1 MVAQAPGH
9 AAADGQ
15 RTCHCTSSAL
25 RQNLL
30 LTATTYEDWRPG
42 AREKRSEIRG
52 FPIFSAFHSALRP
65 QRIGAENACR
75 PSAVHRAEAVRNDL
89 LNIAAQN
96 MAKFCGRTQL
106 MDNAQLPAIL
116 L

>member
-1 MVAQAPGH
+1 
-9 AAADGQ
+9 
-15 RTCHCTSSAL
+15 L

-42 AREKRSEIRG
+42 AREKRLQIRG
-52 FPIFSAFHSALRP
+52 FPIFGACQAVWRP
-65 QRIGAENACR
+65 QRIGDENPCR
-75 PSAVHRAEAVRNDL
+75 SFAVLLAEAVRNDT